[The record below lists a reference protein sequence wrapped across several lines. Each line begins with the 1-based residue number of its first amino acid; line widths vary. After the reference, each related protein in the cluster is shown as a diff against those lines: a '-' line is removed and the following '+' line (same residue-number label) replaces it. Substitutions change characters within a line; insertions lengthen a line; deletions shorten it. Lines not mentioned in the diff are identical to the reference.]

1 MCGIAGYLKRQSSP
15 DAAPNI
21 VRRMTE
27 AIRHRGPDADGFFE
41 DSHCSLGHRRLSI
54 IDPAA
59 GQQPM
64 FNEDGRFAIVFN
76 GEIYN
81 HADLAATLRDAGHIY
96 RSHCDT
102 ETILH
107 GFEQWGPDSLM
118 RLRGMFAFAIWDRAR
133 KELFCARDRLGIKPF
148 YYYLDHEVFVFASEI
163 KAVLE
168 HPAVSARLEKTV
180 LPEYLA
186 FGYGSDERTLFRG
199 IRKLMPGCFVRIR
212 VDRFEAAVAPY
223 WSLPVTPS
231 PRRQSDSEWI
241 HETRA
246 RLEQAVESHLM
257 SDVPLGMFLSGGLDS
272 SAVAAIMQRKI
283 SEPAKTFAVGYSEQ
297 QYSELSWA
305 RTVAAAIGTDHHEVT
320 VNREEF
326 FSALPTLI
334 WHEDEPITWPSSASL
349 YFVSR
354 LAARHVK
361 VVLTGEGSDE
371 CFAGYGR
378 YRYQLLNQRA
388 WSFYRHMPEA
398 LRKAVR
404 GQIAQSP
411 LLSADLRRKL
421 NHTVLGR
428 TGDLESLYLANFYG
442 AFSREEQ
449 AQLLGPNNGGA
460 YTNFHRFY
468 DEAAAL
474 NPLERMLYADKK
486 TYLVELLMKQDRM
499 SMAASIESRVPF
511 LDHEFVEFTSAIPA
525 HLKLHGSAAKYVLKE
540 AVADLLPRRI
550 VHRAKM
556 GFPTPLKAWLLDPA
570 SAPLYALLEEP
581 EGLIAQ
587 ELDRSMVSA
596 LIRRHREGR
605 EDATDR
611 IWTLLNIQIWGDI
624 FITGKRDRWLS
635 GKREPEMVPAR
646 TA

>member
-1 MCGIAGYLKRQSSP
+1 
-15 DAAPNI
+15 
-21 VRRMTE
+21 MTE
-27 AIRHRGPDADGFFE
+27 AIRHRGPDADGFFQ
-41 DSHCSLGHRRLSI
+41 DSWCALGHRRLSI

-64 FNEDGRFAIVFN
+64 FSEDGRLAIVFN

-81 HADLAATLRDAGHIY
+81 HAELAVALRGTGHIY
-96 RSHCDT
+96 HSHCDT

-107 GFEQWGPDSLM
+107 GFEQSGVDSLT
-118 RLRGMFAFAIWDRAR
+118 RLCGMFAFAIWDRER

-148 YYYLDHEVFVFASEI
+148 YYYLDRDVFVFASEI

-168 HPAVSARLEKTV
+168 HPAVSARLETAV

-199 IRKLMPGCFVRIR
+199 IRKLMPGHFLRIGP
-212 VDRFEAAVAPY
+212 DRFEAEVVRY
-223 WSLPVTPS
+223 WNLPITPS
-231 PRRQSDSEWI
+231 ARRQSDREWI
-241 HETRA
+241 EETRA
-246 RLEQAVESHLM
+246 RLEQVVESHLM

-272 SAVAAIMQRKI
+272 SAIAAIMQRKI
-283 SEPAKTFAVGYSEQ
+283 AAPAKTFSVGYSEER
-297 QYSELSWA
+297 YSELSWA
-305 RTVAAAIGTDHHEVT
+305 RTVANAIGTEHREVT
-320 VNREEF
+320 VGREEF
-326 FSALPTLI
+326 FSALPGLI
-334 WHEDEPITWPSSASL
+334 WHEDEPITWPSSVSL

-354 LAARHVK
+354 LAAQHVK

-378 YRYQLLNQRA
+378 YGYQMMNRRM
-388 WSFYRHMPEA
+388 WSFYRFVPEL
-398 LRKAVR
+398 LRKAIR
-404 GQIAQSP
+404 GHIAQSS

-449 AQLLGPNNGGA
+449 AQLLGPNAGGA
-460 YTNFHRFY
+460 YSNFRRYY
-468 DEAAAL
+468 DEGAPL
-474 NPLERMLYADKK
+474 GPLEQLLYADKK
-486 TYLVELLMKQDRM
+486 TYLLELLMKQDQM

-525 HLKLHGSAAKYVLKE
+525 HLKLHGSTAKYVLKE
-540 AVADLLPRRI
+540 AAADLLPREI
-550 VHRAKM
+550 VHRPKM

-581 EGLIAQ
+581 GGLIAQ
-587 ELDRSMVSA
+587 ELDLSLVRT

-611 IWTLLNIQIWGDI
+611 IWNLLNIQIWGDI
-624 FITGKRDRWLS
+624 FITGKRERWLS
-635 GKREPEMVPAR
+635 GKCTGDPIPAPI
-646 TA
+646 A